1 MGARNFQEGGGWT
14 MKFISFWEMKPEDA
28 GKVILKFSKREEVGL
43 KTLYGPCHIGG
54 QAKGFTIFEADNSS
68 AITNY
73 TNFYTPELT
82 MVIYPIQ
89 DSKEVAENWLKHH
102 K

>member
-1 MGARNFQEGGGWT
+1 

-89 DSKEVAENWLKHH
+89 DSKEVAESWLKHH

>member
-1 MGARNFQEGGGWT
+1 

-28 GKVILKFSKREEVGL
+28 GKVILKFSRRQELGL

-54 QAKGFTIFEADNSS
+54 QAKGFTIFEADDP
-68 AITNY
+68 AVLTDY

-82 MVIYPIQ
+82 MVIYPIH
-89 DSKEVAENWLKHH
+89 DSKEVAESWVKHH